1 MSRGTKVVLNY
12 SPQTDIA
19 TKPTTNW
26 KNLPYK
32 SEGLDHKVELTDSE
46 TIVDSRIKTAG
57 VPTRATVEGDI
68 EVEFAKSAFDDLIE
82 AAAGNLWTTN
92 KLIFGGNVQKMFAIE
107 KAFSDVALYHYFKG
121 MRVNTFKLE
130 IPEQGFIGAT
140 FGFTGQGYETGAT
153 AYSATPAAT
162 SVAQKASNITVGDIK
177 INGSSLK
184 GVACATAFSFE
195 LNNNIDSVP
204 CLGGGL
210 YPQNLL
216 EMMADITGSMTLEYA
231 TVAQGY
237 LGNQI
242 TGAPISI
249 EATIKTPDNSS
260 YVLTIPKAQI
270 SGSLPTGG
278 KDRARAE
285 LSYTVIADVAADAPF
300 ITRTLTP

>member
-12 SPQTDIA
+12 APQTDVA

-26 KNLPYK
+26 KNLPYT
-32 SEGLDHKVELTDSE
+32 SESLDHKVELTDSE

-57 VPTRATVEGDI
+57 IPTKASVEGDVQ
-68 EVEFAKSAFDDLIE
+68 VEFAKTAFDDLME
-82 AAAGNLWTTN
+82 AAAGNLWATN

-107 KAFSDVALYHYFKG
+107 KVFGDVALYHYFKG

-140 FGFTGQGYETGAT
+140 FGFTGQGYETGTT

-162 SVAQKASNITVGDIK
+162 SMAQKASSITVGDIK

-184 GVACATAFSFE
+184 GVACATSFSFE

-237 LGNQI
+237 LNNQI
-242 TGAPISI
+242 TGTPIAI
-249 EATIKTPDNSS
+249 EATINTPDGSS
-260 YVLTIPKAQI
+260 YVLTIPKAQV

-278 KDRARAE
+278 KDRAKAE
-285 LSYTVIADVAADAPF
+285 LSYTVIADVAADAPY
-300 ITRTLTP
+300 ITRTLKP

>member
-12 SPQTDIA
+12 APQTDVA
-19 TKPTTNW
+19 TKPTTGW
-26 KNLPYK
+26 KNLPYT
-32 SEGLDHKVELTDSE
+32 SESLDHKVELTDSE

-57 VPTRATVEGDI
+57 IPTKASVEGDVQ
-68 EVEFAKSAFDDLIE
+68 VEFAKTAFDDLME
-82 AAAGNLWTTN
+82 AAAGNLWATN

-107 KAFSDVALYHYFKG
+107 KVFGDVALYHYFKG

-140 FGFTGQGYETGAT
+140 FGFTGQGYETGAA

-162 SVAQKASNITVGDIK
+162 SMAQKASSITVGDIK

-184 GVACATAFSFE
+184 GVACATSFSFE

-237 LGNQI
+237 LGTQI
-242 TGAPISI
+242 TGTPISI
-249 EATIKTPDNSS
+249 EATINTPDGSS
-260 YVLTIPKAQI
+260 YVLTIPKAQV

-278 KDRARAE
+278 KDRAKAE
-285 LSYTVIADVAADAPF
+285 LSYTVVADAAADAPY
-300 ITRTLTP
+300 ITRTLKP

>member
-12 SPQTDIA
+12 APQTDIA

-57 VPTRATVEGDI
+57 IPTKASVEGDVQ
-68 EVEFAKSAFDDLIE
+68 VEFAKTAFDDLME

-121 MRVNTFKLE
+121 MRVNTFKLD
-130 IPEQGFIGAT
+130 IPQQGFIGAT

>member
-1 MSRGTKVVLNY
+1 MG
-12 SPQTDIA
+12 
-19 TKPTTNW
+19 
-26 KNLPYK
+26 
-32 SEGLDHKVELTDSE
+32 
-46 TIVDSRIKTAG
+46 VDTAG
-57 VPTRATVEGDI
+57 QVWYKNRARIRGCCT
-68 EVEFAKSAFDDLIE
+68 
-82 AAAGNLWTTN
+82 
-92 KLIFGGNVQKMFAIE
+92 
-107 KAFSDVALYHYFKG
+107 YFKG
-121 MRVNTFKLE
+121 MRVNTFKLD

-285 LSYTVIADVAADAPF
+285 LSYTAIADVAADAPF

>member
-1 MSRGTKVVLNY
+1 MKGAPPYPFLSRLC
-12 SPQTDIA
+12 
-19 TKPTTNW
+19 
-26 KNLPYK
+26 
-32 SEGLDHKVELTDSE
+32 
-46 TIVDSRIKTAG
+46 
-57 VPTRATVEGDI
+57 
-68 EVEFAKSAFDDLIE
+68 
-82 AAAGNLWTTN
+82 
-92 KLIFGGNVQKMFAIE
+92 GGE
-107 KAFSDVALYHYFKG
+107 
-121 MRVNTFKLE
+121 
-130 IPEQGFIGAT
+130 
-140 FGFTGQGYETGAT
+140 
-153 AYSATPAAT
+153 

-237 LGNQI
+237 LNAQI
-242 TGAPISI
+242 TGTPIAI
-249 EATIKTPDNSS
+249 EATINTPDGSS
-260 YVLTIPKAQI
+260 YVLTVPKAQI

>member
-12 SPQTDIA
+12 APQTDVA

-26 KNLPYK
+26 KNLPYT
-32 SEGLDHKVELTDSE
+32 SESLDHKVELTDSE

-57 VPTRATVEGDI
+57 IPTKASVEGDVQ
-68 EVEFAKSAFDDLIE
+68 VEFAKTAFDDLME
-82 AAAGNLWTTN
+82 AAAGNLWATN

-107 KAFSDVALYHYFKG
+107 KVFGDVALYHYFKG

-140 FGFTGQGYETGAT
+140 FGFTGSGYENGST

-162 SVAQKASNITVGDIK
+162 SMAQKASSITVGDIK

-184 GVACATAFSFE
+184 GAACATSFSFE
-195 LNNNIDSVP
+195 LNNNIDSAP

-237 LGNQI
+237 LNNQI
-242 TGAPISI
+242 TGTPIAI
-249 EATIKTPDNSS
+249 EATINTPDGSS
-260 YVLTIPKAQI
+260 YVLTIPKAQV

-278 KDRARAE
+278 KDRAKAE
-285 LSYTVIADVAADAPF
+285 LSYTVIADVAADAPY
-300 ITRTLTP
+300 ITRTLKP

>member
-12 SPQTDIA
+12 APQTDVA

-57 VPTRATVEGDI
+57 IPTKASVEGDI

-82 AAAGNLWTTN
+82 AAAGNLWATN
-92 KLIFGGNVQKMFAIE
+92 KLVFGGNVQKMFAIE

-121 MRVNTFKLE
+121 MRVNTFKLD
-130 IPEQGFIGAT
+130 IPQQGFIGAT
-140 FGFTGQGYETGAT
+140 FGFTGQGYETGAA
-153 AYSATPAAT
+153 AYSAAPAAT

-249 EATIKTPDNSS
+249 EVTIKTPDNSS

-278 KDRARAE
+278 KDQTRAE
-285 LSYTVIADVAADAPF
+285 LSYTVIAYVAADAPF